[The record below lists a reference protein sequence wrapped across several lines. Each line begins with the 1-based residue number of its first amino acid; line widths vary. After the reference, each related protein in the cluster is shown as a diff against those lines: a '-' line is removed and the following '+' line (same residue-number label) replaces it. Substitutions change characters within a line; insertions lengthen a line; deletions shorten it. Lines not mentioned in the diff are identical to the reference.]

1 MRRGIL
7 FLVSIIGVCAISL
20 GQQKLPNTLLWKIS
34 GKGLANPSY
43 LFGSIHLSDER
54 VFNLGDSV
62 YQAIAKTEGLAIEIN
77 PDEIGAYAIKDF
89 MGGNENNGKKI
100 VDLLTPESFR
110 EYATILEEKLGK
122 PAKDITTVDVLNA
135 KNKWMSNYMTEGS
148 MSSFLDA
155 WLYQLARKQ
164 GKWLGGLEDIEDY
177 EKATEGTFGIAD
189 IKELIT
195 TNDKPQL
202 DKSIE
207 SMITLYLKQDIDS
220 IEMSMRTPDSSGLEK
235 SMVRR
240 NIKMSRRMDSLIQLR
255 TMFFTVGSA
264 HLSGT
269 FGIITLLR
277 NKGFIVEPVYSSSY
291 IHAKNYQVK
300 EQPIKWTEVKHKN
313 YRFLNQGNPA
323 FTKMYGIMDMHFYF
337 DIAEFAA
344 YTVLAIPINL
354 SNKNKDSLLNQMRD
368 NVFGQDGEPTEE
380 KFSRNGYEGKDYVM
394 EAEDQYMRIQMI
406 PHENLLL
413 MAMVNGPNSGKI
425 SPENVTKFF
434 NSIEIYPPSKA
445 EIDNNRFY
453 NFGDK
458 KSGISFTSPINLEY
472 SSTLSEKST
481 SKIWKGTV
489 YGGADEITGS
499 YIFYYLSEAQ
509 PGYYVQDNNQLET
522 EWYKS
527 LKNEY
532 ANLSMKDSLI
542 NGNKVKIYQGDRNN
556 YNDQRIRAVSTI
568 QYGKRHMVAVVTSN
582 AMFQSPRIDTI
593 FQTFAFHPPVFK
605 TWELQQASDNSFR
618 TFGPGTFQLNP
629 EQDNTQPV
637 FISYDTATSYSI
649 LFLRDTL
656 SQYTSFRNRNEIWE
670 THKPT
675 LGNDMSIE
683 KEVKSD
689 NKESISH
696 EWLIKIAGS
705 DKQFRA
711 KFIINGNL
719 LYKIFAFADPEYLK
733 TENVEKAFNN
743 YAFTT
748 KGDPNWIFI
757 PKTSQL
763 IKDLESTEY
772 DIRAAAYQYLNNN
785 DIHSAKDTT
794 VLAAKL
800 LTVYL
805 NPYSDNPSGLINI
818 AIGKALGKLNEPLLL
833 STIESKY
840 KKLDPLTDNE
850 LIQST
855 LAILAKQQSANSYQL
870 LAKLI
875 PQKQVKV
882 RPGYTVSAGLTN
894 NKILFKQHLS
904 LFTPFITDSIW
915 GPTVVS
921 VLQELY
927 DSSYL
932 SKEELKTLSV
942 PLLKHADMIYHELLQ
957 ADSTDYMGEAY
968 SIAYLL
974 SKTDIKEALDLASKF
989 TNTKNRYLKN
999 NIAIM
1004 LLSADINVPSNVLT
1018 DIAKFQ
1024 GTRLDLYYAL
1034 EEQKKESLY
1043 PPAFLTQRLFA
1054 DAAIFKEA
1062 TYDYEEDD
1070 VEIKFHGIQTS
1081 KFQDTVYMFYLYKVT
1096 FKEEE
1101 GKSTYLGIAGGYK
1114 LGSKMVTTAK
1124 ELTGIYYDD
1133 VIGDNDIKAI
1143 LEIYLKNLDKN
1154 EENEDE

>member
-7 FLVSIIGVCAISL
+7 FLASIIGVCAISL

-62 YQAIAKTEGLAIEIN
+62 YQAIAKTDGLAIEIN
-77 PDEIGAYAIKDF
+77 PDEIGAYAIKEF
-89 MGGNENNGKKI
+89 MGAEETNAKKI
-100 VDLLTPESFR
+100 VDILPPESFQ
-110 EYATILEEKLGK
+110 EYAALLEKKLGK
-122 PAKDITTVDVLNA
+122 PAKDITTVDVLNG

-164 GKWLGGLEDIEDY
+164 GKWLGGIEDIQDY
-177 EKATEGTFGIAD
+177 ESAKDGTFGITD
-189 IKELIT
+189 IKELLLT
-195 TNDKPQL
+195 DEKPQI
-202 DKSIE
+202 DKTVE
-207 SMITLYLKQDIDS
+207 TMINIYLRQNIDS
-220 IEMSMRTPDSSGLEK
+220 IEMSMRTPDSSGFEK

-240 NIKMSRRMDSLIQLR
+240 NLKMARRIDSLMQIR

-264 HLSGT
+264 HLSGMY
-269 FGIITLLR
+269 GLINLLR
-277 NKGFIVEPVYSSSY
+277 NNGFILEPVYSSSY

-300 EQPIKWTEVKHKN
+300 EKPIEWTEVKHKN

-344 YTVLAIPINL
+344 YTVFSIPINL
-354 SNKNKDSLLNQMRD
+354 SNRNKDSLLNQMRD
-368 NVFGQDGEPTEE
+368 NIFGASGEPTEE
-380 KFSRNGYEGKDYVM
+380 KFSRNGYEGKEYIMD
-394 EAEDQYMRIQMI
+394 EEGQYMRIQMI
-406 PHENLLL
+406 PYENMLL
-413 MAMVNGPNSGKI
+413 MAMVNGQDPTKI
-425 SPENVTKFF
+425 SPENIKKFF
-434 NSIEIYPPSKA
+434 NSIEIYPNTTA
-445 EIDNNRFY
+445 QIDTSQFYHFSIKNN
-453 NFGDK
+453 GL
-458 KSGISFTSPINLEY
+458 SFTSPTNLEY
-472 SSTLSEKST
+472 SSLLSEKST

-489 YGGADEITGS
+489 YAGADDVTGS

-509 PGYYVQDNNQLET
+509 PGYYVQDNNELET

-532 ANLSMKDSLI
+532 TNLAMKDSII
-542 NGNKVKIYQGDRNN
+542 NGNRVKIYQGDRNN

-593 FQTFAFHPPVFK
+593 FQTFAFHPPAFK
-605 TWELQQASDNSFR
+605 TWVPQQSSDNSFK
-618 TFGPGTFQLNP
+618 TIAPGTFQLNP
-629 EQDNTQPV
+629 EQDNTQAV

-656 SQYTSFRNRNEIWE
+656 SQYTSFRNHNEIWE

-683 KEVKSD
+683 KEVTSD

-705 DKQFRA
+705 DKQFKA

-743 YAFTT
+743 YTFTI
-748 KGDPNWIFI
+748 KGDPNWIFT

-763 IKDLESTEY
+763 IKDLESTEN

-794 VLAAKL
+794 TLADKL

-833 STIESKY
+833 STIERKY
-840 KKLDPLTDNE
+840 IKLDPLTDNE

-882 RPGYTVSAGLTN
+882 RPGYNVSAGLTN

-921 VLQELY
+921 VLQDLY

-942 PLLKHADMIYHELLQ
+942 PLLKHADMIYHELLL
-957 ADSTDYMGEAY
+957 ADSSDYMGEAY

-974 SKTDIKEALDLASKF
+974 SKTDIKEALDMASKF

-1004 LLSADINVPSNVLT
+1004 LLSANINVPAEVLT

-1062 TYDYEEDD
+1062 TYDYDEED
-1070 VEIKFHGIQTS
+1070 VEIKFHSIQTS

-1133 VIGDNDIKAI
+1133 VIGDNDLKTI
-1143 LEIYLKNLDKN
+1143 LETYLNNFDKR
-1154 EENEDE
+1154 EESGDD